1 MPKVAR
7 VAALAAAFL
16 EREARSRGLGGLR
29 LALALRPG
37 KPGVVGVHHGHAHPF
52 QLGLERVGAREV
64 ARRPH
69 RLPPLHDLLDLCD
82 VQVVWRRAALRR
94 PAAVARGVTGLA
106 AHVAAPVLFRPR
118 ALGADVT
125 IQAAVEA
132 PQDSGSLAGA
142 DGHSRDWCPS
152 SPQWKQAVRPCGF
165 GHASLR
171 WPFLPQLKQR
181 VTLDA
186 LLPASDRLRFV
197 PAASA
202 AVAEPSC
209 RASRYLAF
217 FAAAHPAAAEALSEA
232 LDAEEV
238 LLLDRVH
245 EGLRAVLA

>member
-1 MPKVAR
+1 MR
-7 VAALAAAFL
+7 D
-16 EREARSRGLGGLR
+16 GG
-29 LALALRPG
+29 
-37 KPGVVGVHHGHAHPF
+37 
-52 QLGLERVGAREV
+52 GA
-64 ARRPH
+64 P
-69 RLPPLHDLLDLCD
+69 
-82 VQVVWRRAALRR
+82 
-94 PAAVARGVTGLA
+94 
-106 AHVAAPVLFRPR
+106 FRPQLKHR
-118 ALGADVT
+118 RT
-125 IQAAVEA
+125 
-132 PQDSGSLAGA
+132 SGSLAGA

-217 FAAAHPAAAEALSEA
+217 FAAAHPAQRTRSPKPLTRKKSCSLTVCTKVCAQSLHAIVWSMRPVDIRQNLPRPPLKGWACAASHSTQSARTRILPSW
-232 LDAEEV
+232 
-238 LLLDRVH
+238 
-245 EGLRAVLA
+245 GMSP